1 MPESYME
8 SAASHIPFFIQ
19 SAQNDRVN
27 DSIVDVD
34 AYEKDGYFVARGLF
48 SPEEVAGF
56 LDHFMHVHTAGGEGW
71 TERPIE
77 PESPDP
83 LRQYPR
89 LLQMHRGDELSLDY
103 MLDERLRGVLTEL
116 LGTEPYGVQTM
127 MYFKPAGARG
137 QALHQDQR
145 YLRVEPGTC
154 MAAWLALDDCTSE
167 NGCLQVVPG
176 THTIDILCPITSD
189 RSKSF
194 TRETVPVPPGHEV
207 KDLHMKAGDVV
218 FFNGQLV
225 HGSGP
230 NESAG
235 FRRILVGH
243 YIVGEAEKVARYY
256 FPVYRFDRSTV
267 DLEINE
273 GGGACGEY
281 SADGVF
287 ELKSTVEEALAAH

>member
-1 MPESYME
+1 ME
-8 SAASHIPFFIQ
+8 KAVSHIPR
-19 SAQNDRVN
+19 ALRNLQNDQVN
-27 DSIVDVD
+27 DSIVNVD
-34 AYEKDGYFVARGLF
+34 AYGRDGYFVARGLF
-48 SPEEVAGF
+48 SPDEVAAY
-56 LDHFMHVHTAGGEGW
+56 LDHFMRIHAAGGEGW
-71 TERPIE
+71 TEKTIE
-77 PESPDP
+77 ADSPDP
-83 LRQYPR
+83 LRRYPR
-89 LLQMHRGDELSLDY
+89 LLQMHRGDELSLSFL
-103 MLDERLRGVLTEL
+103 LDERLRAALVEL
-116 LGTEPYGVQTM
+116 LDTEPYAVQTM

-154 MAAWLALDDCTSE
+154 MAAWLALDDCDSE

-194 TRETVPVPPGHEV
+194 TREMVPVPPGHEV
-207 KDLHMKAGDVV
+207 SDLPMKAGDVV

-230 NESAG
+230 NESDR

-243 YIVGEAEKVARYY
+243 YIVGEAEKVAKYY

-267 DLEINE
+267 ELEVNE

-281 SADGVF
+281 AADGTFVV
-287 ELKSTVEEALAAH
+287 KSTVEEALAAH

>member
-1 MPESYME
+1 ME
-8 SAASHIPFFIQ
+8 SAASHIPFALED
-19 SAQNDRVN
+19 AQNREVN
-27 DSIVDVD
+27 DPIVDVD
-34 AYEKDGYFVARGLF
+34 AYERDGFLVARGLF
-48 SPEEVAGF
+48 TPDEVAAF
-56 LDHFMHVHTAGGEGW
+56 LDHFMRVHAAGGEGW

-77 PESPDP
+77 ADSPDP

-103 MLDERLRGVLTEL
+103 MLDERLRNTLTQL

-176 THTIDILCPITSD
+176 THTIDILCPVTSD
-189 RSKSF
+189 RAKSF
-194 TRETVPVPPGHEV
+194 TRETVPVPPGYEV

-230 NESAG
+230 NESNG

-243 YIVGEAEKVARYY
+243 YIVGEAQKVARYY

-267 DLEINE
+267 ELEVNE

-281 SADGVF
+281 SAEGVF
-287 ELKSTVEEALAAH
+287 AVKSTVEEALAAH